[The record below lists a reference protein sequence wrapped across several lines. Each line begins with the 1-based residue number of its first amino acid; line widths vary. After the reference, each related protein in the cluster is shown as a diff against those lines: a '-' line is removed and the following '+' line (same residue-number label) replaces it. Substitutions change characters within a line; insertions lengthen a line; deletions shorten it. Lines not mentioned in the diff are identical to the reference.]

1 LSDRVLERP
10 LLLLTNDDGIRAA
23 GLRALERALA
33 RLGEVWTVAPDAE
46 RSTTSHSVNLRR
58 PLLVTPAGRRRF
70 AVAGTPVDSVFVGM
84 FGLLPRRPAVVVSGI
99 NYGPNLG
106 TDTIY
111 SGTVAAAREAALR
124 GIPGVAVSLTEGR
137 DYSAA
142 ARVAARLVAR
152 VLDAGPAARREG
164 RGVLLNLNVPPRP
177 KPGVRLTCLGRRV
190 YPEDVAVRRGRN
202 GRMHARIGGYPVR
215 GDGTLGT
222 DTRAIDDG
230 YASLSVLTLDF
241 TQHDARRRFRALL
254 AALDGTRGAA
264 KEVRR

>member
-1 LSDRVLERP
+1 
-10 LLLLTNDDGIRAA
+10 
-23 GLRALERALA
+23 
-33 RLGEVWTVAPDAE
+33 
-46 RSTTSHSVNLRR
+46 
-58 PLLVTPAGRRRF
+58 
-70 AVAGTPVDSVFVGM
+70 
-84 FGLLPRRPAVVVSGI
+84 
-99 NYGPNLG
+99 
-106 TDTIY
+106 
-111 SGTVAAAREAALR
+111 LR

-137 DYSAA
+137 EYSAA

-152 VLDAGPAARREG
+152 VLRARPAACRQG